1 VSAVALVTNPN
12 SGTQHKGLT
21 ELRRVARRHGVAV
34 AETHDLAALD
44 DALTEFGRREVEVLA
59 VHGGDG
65 TLDAVLTCLRNR
77 RPFARSPAIA
87 LLAGGTTNMAHG
99 DVGLRGEPGDALER
113 AIAAQDAG
121 LRPDRLRSRRPLCLS
136 RGDGTAPRYGFFFA
150 TAAIPRVIL
159 RTRRRLHT
167 RGLDGPVGQGL
178 ALTWSL
184 LRLLSGR
191 VADDAL
197 LHPDPLAYSLD
208 GGTWREREA
217 VVFLATTLER
227 LLLGIHPAPPGDGL
241 GVAGLPWP
249 YRRLWRR
256 LPAFLRGRG
265 DEDDTD
271 GLWRTTARRLILRG
285 EAAYTLDGEIFEGG
299 EPMTLE
305 LTAATPVHFLAV

>member
-12 SGTQHKGLT
+12 SGTQHKGLS
-21 ELRRVARRHGVAV
+21 ELRRVARQHGVAV
-34 AETHDLAALD
+34 AETRDLAALD
-44 DALTEFGRREVEVLA
+44 DALAGFARQDVGLLA

-65 TLDAVLTCLRNR
+65 TLDAVLTCLRNKQ
-77 RPFARSPAIA
+77 PFAREPAIA
-87 LLAGGTTNMAHG
+87 LLAGGTTNMTHG
-99 DVGLRGEPGDALER
+99 DVGLRGAPGEALER
-113 AIAAQDAG
+113 AIAARKAG
-121 LRPDRLRSRRPLCLS
+121 LKPDSLRPRRPLCLS

-178 ALTWSL
+178 ALAWSL

-191 VADDAL
+191 VGDDPL
-197 LHPDPLAYSLD
+197 LHPDRLAYSLD
-208 GGTWREREA
+208 GGAWREREA

-227 LLLGIHPAPPGDGL
+227 LLLGVHPAPPGDAL
-241 GVAGLPWP
+241 GVAGLLWP

-271 GLWRTTARRLILRG
+271 GLWRTTARRLILHT
-285 EAAYTLDGEIFEGG
+285 EAAYTLDGEMFEGDG
-299 EPMTLE
+299 PMTLE
-305 LTAATPVHFLAV
+305 LSAAAPVRFLAV